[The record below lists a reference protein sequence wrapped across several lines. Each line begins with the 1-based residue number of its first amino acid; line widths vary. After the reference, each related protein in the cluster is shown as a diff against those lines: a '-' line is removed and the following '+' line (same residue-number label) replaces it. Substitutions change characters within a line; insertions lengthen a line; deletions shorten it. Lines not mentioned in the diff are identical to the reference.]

1 MQYWLRKCTS
11 EYNRKIGSTAPGYSY
26 YVQGFQTQND
36 VFEVLTHFQKLISCN
51 ANLILNIGFV
61 KNLISLLFQQATV
74 RFVSFIK

>member
-36 VFEVLTHFQKLISCN
+36 VFEVLTIFKEFKC
-51 ANLILNIGFV
+51 
-61 KNLISLLFQQATV
+61 
-74 RFVSFIK
+74 

>member
-36 VFEVLTHFQKLISCN
+36 VFEVLTHFQRIQMFRALELKIP
-51 ANLILNIGFV
+51 AMQI
-61 KNLISLLFQQATV
+61 
-74 RFVSFIK
+74 

>member
-36 VFEVLTHFQKLISCN
+36 VFEVLTHFQRIQMFRALELISCN
-51 ANLILNIGFV
+51 ANLI
-61 KNLISLLFQQATV
+61 
-74 RFVSFIK
+74 